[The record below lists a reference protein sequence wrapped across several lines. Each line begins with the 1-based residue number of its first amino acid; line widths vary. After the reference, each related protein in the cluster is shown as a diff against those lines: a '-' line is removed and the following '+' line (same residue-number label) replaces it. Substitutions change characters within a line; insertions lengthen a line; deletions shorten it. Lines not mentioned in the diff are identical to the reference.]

1 MISPPEIQ
9 EERTMTLRNLVRVKV
24 TSPYGDRKTVLRAGD
39 GTLRS
44 RKLSRLLAGNV
55 GVLVLVPEGGE
66 IGRIQVHV
74 DSDGGSH
81 EAV

>member
-1 MISPPEIQ
+1 MP
-9 EERTMTLRNLVRVKV
+9 LRNLVRVKV

-44 RKLSRLLAGNV
+44 RKLSRLLAGNI

-66 IGRIQVHV
+66 IGNIQVHV
-74 DSDGGSH
+74 DEKGGSR
-81 EAV
+81 EAL